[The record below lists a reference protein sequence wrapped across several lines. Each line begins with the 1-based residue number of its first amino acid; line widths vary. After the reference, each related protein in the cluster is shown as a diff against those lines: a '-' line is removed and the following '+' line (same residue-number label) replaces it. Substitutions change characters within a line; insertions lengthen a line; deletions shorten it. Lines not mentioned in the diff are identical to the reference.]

1 MGQDRRYDSWGEQEI
16 RSRYTATLSKRVD
29 NLKSA
34 LNYIAS
40 QDDNWKEYVKVI
52 LNDDNKLV
60 EEHQKSVR

>member
-1 MGQDRRYDSWGEQEI
+1 MFI
-16 RSRYTATLSKRVD
+16 NKINT
-29 NLKSA
+29 A

-60 EEHQKSVR
+60 EEHEKSVR